1 MEYKPSKR
9 WRTNRLMLWILVPFA
24 VLMFGFAFVQV
35 PLFKMFCKS
44 IGINIS
50 PLDSAAREGGTGR
63 EVRVLFTGVAADK
76 LPVVFKPKQAIQT
89 VEVGTRFNNEYRFVN
104 MSDDSV
110 FFRPVHSVLPEAA
123 SKKFTMMKCFC
134 FNDQALG
141 PHESKTFPVISMFS
155 SDLDTTISEVTVNYT
170 LFKKDPREMQRNRVV
185 PNVVPDTTAQ
195 TARVP

>member
-1 MEYKPSKR
+1 MEYKPSRKR
-9 WRTNRLMLWILVPFA
+9 RTNRMLLWILVPFA
-24 VLMFGFAFVQV
+24 VVMFGFAFAQV
-35 PLFKMFCKS
+35 PLFGMACRL

-50 PLDSAAREGGTGR
+50 PLDTSAKEGGTGR
-63 EVRVLFTGVAADK
+63 EIKVLFTGVAADK
-76 LPVVFKPKQAIQT
+76 LPVVFKPKQAIVT
-89 VEVGTRFNNEYRFVN
+89 AEVGTRFDNEYRFVN

-155 SDLDTTISEVTVNYT
+155 SDMDPRISKVTVNYT
-170 LFKKDPREMQRNRVV
+170 LFKKNPREMERNRAV
-185 PNVVPDTTAQ
+185 PNVAPE
-195 TARVP
+195 AREEALQ